1 MALQSRNWHAWL
13 NAMPGHPKSLHVA
26 GDVVV
31 ANPGVEAVLT
41 MREPQGINPAILM
54 LDLHLVQ
61 KPGMWPQ
68 VLAVAN
74 ARYDRVL
81 PPGAPK
87 YTAVEVLHNNE
98 RVAYI
103 EPIPEIV

>member
-1 MALQSRNWHAWL
+1 
-13 NAMPGHPKSLHVA
+13 
-26 GDVVV
+26 
-31 ANPGVEAVLT
+31 

-68 VLAVAN
+68 VLAVAH

-81 PPGAPK
+81 PPGAPPYK
-87 YTAVEVLHNNE
+87 SVEVLHNNE
-98 RVAYI
+98 RVAFI
-103 EPIPEIV
+103 EHIRKSCSHGLFRWPGRTAGCLEPVYDLLRVGGMDRNGR